1 MADISKIKLPD
12 NSEYDI
18 KSLRTKYTELI
29 PEQSKTFSGVIA
41 SANTDPGG
49 WLYYGNVKPTNYYT
63 PWRIKL
69 RMKNTIAGLSSTI
82 NSKSYF
88 VLEITGLNN
97 TYYGYHSEVLN
108 NSSYRSIYAH
118 VIYCC
123 TPAGITNGYGHL
135 LGIRLQ
141 SAYNPT
147 TTANSRTV
155 EIEIL
160 ETENCTF
167 TFHDSMILYANAP
180 GTGKTNYVNRYSF
193 DGTTSGHTMA
203 GDRNST
209 SVLYHPYFTA
219 KAGSN
224 GIFVCTFMMQQP
236 DGTWESIVTSSSYIT
251 DKAAN
256 THGFLLD
263 HVLFNYSN
271 GNTSGGAIMST
282 SRVSNLVDLWDMRYT
297 FNGITSTASTSAFV
311 VNKPL
316 YLVGSVSGGLF
327 YVDTTKWFA
336 QDLPSSDDGKIY
348 IFLGVVYDAYRAALT
363 PHQPKYW
370 YKNGAIRIYGDY
382 GKTIASDVPANAD
395 MTAYTGTSPIS
406 INNHVVSHANSG
418 VTAASKGDTSNQT
431 PGFGS
436 TFKALSGTVNA
447 TGHLT
452 SFADHTV
459 KIPDT
464 KASTSAYGIT
474 KLSTSTSSTA
484 TDLAATPSAVKIA
497 KDRADEA
504 YTKAATVESGLN
516 GTLIYDHSYTISN
529 GVATFTPHVYLKGEE
544 VTSNYA
550 KSCFVWKYKLA
561 NDVTGTPSYI
571 PLTTNN
577 DRTCTVTISVLGY
590 GGYVLGEFTPA

>member
-1 MADISKIKLPD
+1 MVSGYNYGSTHWYSPAATILGASVT
-12 NSEYDI
+12 NTVAVTFGYD
-18 KSLRTKYTELI
+18 SDWHLWFAI
-29 PEQSKTFSGVIA
+29 PAEQYSGVA
-41 SANTDPGG
+41 VSLGANGYYSVTDE
-49 WLYYGNVKPTNYYT
+49 TN
-63 PWRIKL
+63 L
-69 RMKNTIAGLSSTI
+69 FTIEMVEGLPETVQSTI
-82 NSKSYF
+82 
-88 VLEITGLNN
+88 T
-97 TYYGYHSEVLN
+97 
-108 NSSYRSIYAH
+108 
-118 VIYCC
+118 
-123 TPAGITNGYGHL
+123 
-135 LGIRLQ
+135 
-141 SAYNPT
+141 
-147 TTANSRTV
+147 
-155 EIEIL
+155 
-160 ETENCTF
+160 
-167 TFHDSMILYANAP
+167 
-180 GTGKTNYVNRYSF
+180 
-193 DGTTSGHTMA
+193 
-203 GDRNST
+203 
-209 SVLYHPYFTA
+209 
-219 KAGSN
+219 
-224 GIFVCTFMMQQP
+224 
-236 DGTWESIVTSSSYIT
+236 
-251 DKAAN
+251 
-256 THGFLLD
+256 
-263 HVLFNYSN
+263 
-271 GNTSGGAIMST
+271 
-282 SRVSNLVDLWDMRYT
+282 
-297 FNGITSTASTSAFV
+297 
-311 VNKPL
+311 
-316 YLVGSVSGGLF
+316 
-327 YVDTTKWFA
+327 
-336 QDLPSSDDGKIY
+336 
-348 IFLGVVYDAYRAALT
+348 AYR
-363 PHQPKYW
+363 PW
-370 YKNGAIRIYGDY
+370 YRNEI
-382 GKTIASDVPANAD
+382 S
-395 MTAYTGTSPIS
+395 GTSPIS
-406 INNHVVSHANSG
+406 FSGGAISHANSG